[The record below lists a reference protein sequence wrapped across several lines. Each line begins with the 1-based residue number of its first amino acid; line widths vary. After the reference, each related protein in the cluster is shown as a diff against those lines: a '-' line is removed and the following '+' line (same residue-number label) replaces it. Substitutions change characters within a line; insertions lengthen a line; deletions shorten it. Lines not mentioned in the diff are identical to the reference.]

1 MNVEL
6 MIENYRKE
14 IRRRRDAEL
23 RGRMCEHRSSEDML
37 MRLAS
42 LRGLNVQERLSAQRV
57 VSRAG

>member
-1 MNVEL
+1 MNVEV

-23 RGRMCEHRSSEDML
+23 QGRMTVRRSSEEML
-37 MRLAS
+37 ARLAS
-42 LRGLNVQERLSAQRV
+42 LRGLNVQERLYAQRV